1 MNSQRG
7 FVDLLPRVLMFAA
20 MLGLVLYTV
29 HFFLPSPVE
38 QGGDQ
43 VALNP
48 ILQIGLF
55 LMLTLFGALIGFWIT
70 FGDLV
75 NRTEK

>member
-1 MNSQRG
+1 MN
-7 FVDLLPRVLMFAA
+7 FKFNVLLPRLLMFAV
-20 MLGLVLYTV
+20 MLALIIYAV
-29 HFFLPSPVE
+29 HFILPSSAPGE
-38 QGGDQ
+38 TQE

-48 ILQIGLF
+48 ALQIGLF

-70 FGDLV
+70 FGDLI